1 MARQATVTESPR
13 SKRGLILSAA
23 VESFGDDGFELTKW
37 ASVADK
43 VGIGQTALYHY
54 FESKVHCL
62 LTIMST
68 ELERSASR
76 FERVISVEDAPIDQL
91 RAAVRAAYDVTPQEV
106 LQMRILQSHMD
117 LLATPRQSEREEAE
131 RQHARELVRK
141 VEDNWTGLVKRGIES
156 GDFADR
162 DPEQTSR
169 AVLALVVSVWRWYR
183 TGGPTTLEETRD
195 FISDAVLRL
204 VGP

>member
-1 MARQATVTESPR
+1 
-13 SKRGLILSAA
+13 
-23 VESFGDDGFELTKW
+23 
-37 ASVADK
+37 
-43 VGIGQTALYHY
+43 
-54 FESKVHCL
+54 
-62 LTIMST
+62 
-68 ELERSASR
+68 
-76 FERVISVEDAPIDQL
+76 
-91 RAAVRAAYDVTPQEV
+91 
-106 LQMRILQSHMD
+106 MRILQSHMD

-141 VEDNWTGLVKRGIES
+141 VEENWTGLVKRGIES

-169 AVLALVVSVWRWYR
+169 AVLALLVSVWRWYR